1 MDNKT
6 RLAALL
12 GALCSLGPLSID
24 TYLPAFPDMAREF
37 GTGGSQVQL
46 SLTTFI
52 IGLSLGQLLV
62 GPLSDSWGRRRP
74 LLVGLGGYVLVS
86 LVCAAAPGALAFSGL
101 RLLQGLGVAAGF
113 VVAAAI
119 ARDRFEGLAMAR
131 FMSLMMMVNGMG
143 PVLAPVLGGQLLRFT
158 SWRGTFVVLALLG
171 LVLLVLLALTL
182 PETLPPD
189 RRRPANL
196 LLTLRVFGGLL
207 ADRKFLG
214 YVLAS
219 SLALG
224 SLFAYVAGASF
235 VLQDVF
241 GLTAQQFSYVFAAN
255 SVAIFLAGVL
265 NTRLTGR
272 IMPRPLLKTG
282 LAGAAVGGV
291 GLVVGAALDGGLA
304 TFLPPLFV
312 LTIGVGLLMP
322 NASTLAMSRHPEA
335 AGSASAVLGVLTFL
349 VGGLMAPLVGAGG
362 SASLLPMVT
371 VMGASAVLAT
381 VVFAVLTRGDVGITR
396 DGETRG
402 REVRDGEARGGEASA
417 AVPAR

>member
-37 GTGGSQVQL
+37 GTGESQVQL

-396 DGETRG
+396 DGEARG
-402 REVRDGEARGGEASA
+402 GEEVRDGEASA